1 MGGVIYVGWG
11 NNFKPQPSLF
21 IADAND
27 LRTRLVYDI
36 AVRLGA
42 INVLH
47 RYIILGFLFLM
58 MGVAWLREN

>member
-27 LRTRLVYDI
+27 LRTRHI

-47 RYIILGFLFLM
+47 RYIIFGFLFLM